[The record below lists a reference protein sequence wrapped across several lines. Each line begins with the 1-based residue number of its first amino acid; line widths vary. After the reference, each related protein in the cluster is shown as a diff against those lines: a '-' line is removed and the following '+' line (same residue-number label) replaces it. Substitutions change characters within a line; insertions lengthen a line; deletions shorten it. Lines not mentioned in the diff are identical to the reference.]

1 MEVYLFVGLLGFLLV
16 TLLGSHMIESQLE
29 KDISADLYQSA
40 YRISENEDIRYNIS
54 ASSLDSIRE
63 KLTMV
68 ADYPNTIIWII
79 NERGEV
85 VLSTRKDI
93 SPGDPIPLAGFDP
106 SIWGSTYYQVGYFYG
121 YFEDDARLSVIAPI
135 TDNMTIKGYVA
146 IHYMMSRL
154 YQQRGRYLF
163 ILQFLFLLVYILMS
177 LLLLVFRQYVH
188 KPLTEIKKGV
198 TEYAGGNL
206 NYKIPVYTDD
216 ELGYLANNLNYMA
229 DKMNRNGE
237 YQRQF
242 ISNISHDFRSPL
254 TSIKGYVEAMMD
266 GTIPVEMQDK
276 YLKIIAYEAD
286 RLEKLTKGLLTLNE
300 LDIQKRLLNIQTF
313 DINEAIK
320 KAAATYEGD
329 CTRRHILLELI
340 LSGKELYA
348 RADVEQIQQV
358 LHNLLNN
365 AIKFSPDHSTIIIE
379 TTEKNEK
386 IFVSVK
392 DHGIG
397 IPKESLSKIWERFYK
412 TDISRGKD
420 QKGTGLGLS
429 IVKEI
434 IHAHDQHINVIS
446 TEGIGT
452 EFIFTLGKSTIGF
465 VSCRAFHLPEIF
477 LFPFRVITLCFKR
490 TGKNSVLFYKIDSSW
505 SHPDFRNN
513 RKRHKGQRDKRI
525 KPFFDSHFICP
536 GDHFSQKCI
545 YIFIP

>member
-1 MEVYLFVGLLGFLLV
+1 MKKKLSRKFLEVYLFVGLFGFLLV
-16 TLLGSHMIESQLE
+16 TLFGSHMIESQLE

-93 SPGDPIPLAGFDP
+93 SPGEPIPLAGFDP

-154 YQQRGRYLF
+154 YQQRDRYLF

-229 DKMNRNGE
+229 DKMNRNGK

-452 EFIFTLGKSTIGF
+452 EFIFTLEKA
-465 VSCRAFHLPEIF
+465 R
-477 LFPFRVITLCFKR
+477 
-490 TGKNSVLFYKIDSSW
+490 
-505 SHPDFRNN
+505 
-513 RKRHKGQRDKRI
+513 
-525 KPFFDSHFICP
+525 
-536 GDHFSQKCI
+536 
-545 YIFIP
+545 

>member
-1 MEVYLFVGLLGFLLV
+1 M
-16 TLLGSHMIESQLE
+16 M
-29 KDISADLYQSA
+29 
-40 YRISENEDIRYNIS
+40 
-54 ASSLDSIRE
+54 
-63 KLTMV
+63 
-68 ADYPNTIIWII
+68 
-79 NERGEV
+79 
-85 VLSTRKDI
+85 
-93 SPGDPIPLAGFDP
+93 
-106 SIWGSTYYQVGYFYG
+106 
-121 YFEDDARLSVIAPI
+121 RLSVIAPHYRQHDYQRLCCHSLYDEPPLPAKRQI
-135 TDNMTIKGYVA
+135 SFYPSVSVPACLYTDVPAPACVPSVCSQTAYRN
-146 IHYMMSRL
+146 
-154 YQQRGRYLF
+154 
-163 ILQFLFLLVYILMS
+163 
-177 LLLLVFRQYVH
+177 
-188 KPLTEIKKGV
+188 KKGV

-452 EFIFTLGKSTIGF
+452 EFIFTLEKA
-465 VSCRAFHLPEIF
+465 R
-477 LFPFRVITLCFKR
+477 
-490 TGKNSVLFYKIDSSW
+490 
-505 SHPDFRNN
+505 
-513 RKRHKGQRDKRI
+513 
-525 KPFFDSHFICP
+525 
-536 GDHFSQKCI
+536 
-545 YIFIP
+545 